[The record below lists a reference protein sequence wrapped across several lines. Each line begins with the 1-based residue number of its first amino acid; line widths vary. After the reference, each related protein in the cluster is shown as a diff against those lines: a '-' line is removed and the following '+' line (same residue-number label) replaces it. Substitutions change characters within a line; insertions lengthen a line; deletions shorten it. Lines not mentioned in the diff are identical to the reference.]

1 MDVHVDWIRTGWI
14 RRSPGGDDDD
24 HDNNP
29 TVLSFVD
36 LEKMNKVNMVVC
48 VGGIYALG

>member
-29 TVLSFVD
+29 MFGMRGGQLIS
-36 LEKMNKVNMVVC
+36 NMQSHA
-48 VGGIYALG
+48 G